1 VSGTT
6 PAPVQVHTPANL
18 VWMSVP
24 DNVGV
29 FGTEFPGCRYRL
41 VSLGLEHDVGK
52 AFSEV
57 PVYVLVVPDESVFG
71 TVPHSK

>member
-1 VSGTT
+1 
-6 PAPVQVHTPANL
+6 
-18 VWMSVP
+18 MSVP
-24 DNVGV
+24 DNVV
-29 FGTEFPGCRYRL
+29 VSGTEFPGCRYRL

-57 PVYVLVVPDESVFG
+57 PVYVLVVPDELVFG